1 MTMKHVLAVTGLGQ
15 SFGEAKALAGVSFT
29 LDSSERLA
37 VLGPS
42 GSGKTTLLR
51 LIAGLEAPTTGT
63 IAIGGKDVS
72 RAREVLIAPER
83 REVALVF
90 QGLALFPHLNALEQI
105 AFAARGR
112 GGNDHARELLERI
125 GLGHRAKA
133 RLDQLSGGE
142 RQRIALARALA
153 QQPKLL
159 LMDEPF
165 ASLDDEKRA
174 EMRDLLRA
182 LLESTQTTLMLVT
195 HSREDALNLA
205 QRVLV
210 LEKGR
215 QVVSDRLESTVLQPQ
230 HTAAVRALGLG
241 QVVEGRITSP
251 GVAATCF
258 GNVKAGPGIQS
269 GAVRLLVRPGQPR
282 LCQDGEGTEAEV
294 ISVEFR
300 PSDGREV
307 RRIAIV
313 RANGECLR
321 VLHQEAELAIGARV
335 RVRIEGECEFVS
347 DGV

>member
-1 MTMKHVLAVTGLGQ
+1 MKEVLAVADLGRA
-15 SFGEAKALAGVSFT
+15 FGEAQVLSGVSFS
-29 LDSSERLA
+29 LQPGERLS

-51 LIAGLEAPTTGT
+51 LIAGLEVPTSGT
-63 IAIGGKDVS
+63 ISIGGTEVS
-72 RAREVLIAPER
+72 RARQILIPPER

-105 AFAARGR
+105 AFASRSR

-174 EMRDLLRA
+174 EMRDLLRS
-182 LLESTQTTLMLVT
+182 LLESMQTTLVLVT

-215 QVVSDRLESTVLQPQ
+215 QVSSGGLESAVAQPA
-230 HTAAVRALGLG
+230 HVATVRALGLG
-241 QVVEGRITSP
+241 QILVGRITSP
-251 GVAATCF
+251 GVAATVF
-258 GNVKAGPGIQS
+258 GEVKLTPDARL

-282 LCQDGEGTEAEV
+282 ICADGEGTETEV
-294 ISVEFR
+294 VSVEFR

-307 RRIAIV
+307 RRIAVI
-313 RANGECLR
+313 RAGGESLR
-321 VLHQEAELAIGARV
+321 VFHHEATLVIGTRV
-335 RVRIEGECEFVS
+335 RVRIEGECELVE
-347 DGV
+347 G

>member
-1 MTMKHVLAVTGLGQ
+1 MTTTKHVLAVADLGQ
-15 SFGEAKALAGVSFT
+15 SFGDVKALEGVGFT

-63 IAIGGKDVS
+63 IAISGIEVS
-72 RAREVLIAPER
+72 RAHEVLIAPER

-105 AFAARGR
+105 AFASRGR
-112 GGNDHARELLERI
+112 GGSDRARELLEHI

-182 LLESTQTTLMLVT
+182 LLESSQTTLMLVT

-215 QVVSDRLESTVLQPQ
+215 QIVSDRLESTVLQPR

-241 QVVEGRITSP
+241 QVVEGKIVIP
-251 GVAATCF
+251 GVVATCF
-258 GNVKAGPGIQS
+258 GNVKAAPTVPS
-269 GAVRLLVRPGQPR
+269 GTVRLLVRPGQPR
-282 LCQDGEGTEAEV
+282 LCNNDEGTEAEV

-307 RRIAIV
+307 RRIVVV
-313 RANGECLR
+313 RTNGKCLR
-321 VLHQEAELAIGARV
+321 VLHQETELAVGTRV
-335 RVRIEGECEFVS
+335 RVRIEGECEFVN
-347 DGV
+347 D